1 MFLQDMTNLK
11 DRQEEVDSLQ
21 RRLWLTEQAEK
32 KEQFSWERS
41 WAGSWG

>member
-21 RRLWLTEQAEK
+21 RRLRLTEQAEK
-32 KEQFSWERS
+32 KGQFSWES
-41 WAGSWG
+41 S